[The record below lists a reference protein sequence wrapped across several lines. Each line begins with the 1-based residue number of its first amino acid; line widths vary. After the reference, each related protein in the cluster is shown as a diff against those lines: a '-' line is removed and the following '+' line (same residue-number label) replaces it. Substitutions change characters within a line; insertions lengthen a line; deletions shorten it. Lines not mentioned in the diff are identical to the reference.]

1 MSVAREK
8 HPLMNLSLGGLCP
21 QEFLDQYWQKKP
33 LLIRQAFAD
42 FVSPV
47 GADELAGLACEA
59 EVRSRM
65 ILERGGER
73 PWELRH
79 GPFDED
85 DFGELG
91 DHYWTLL
98 VQEVDR
104 HVPAVADLADAFTFL
119 PEWRKD
125 DVMISF
131 ASNHGGVGPHTDSYD
146 VFLLQGSGR
155 RRWEIAPA
163 GSASRWV
170 EGLDIQVLADF
181 EATESWE
188 LEPGDMLYL
197 PPGVPHNG
205 VALEPCLTYSFG
217 FLAPTRGELQ
227 ADLAAFLESRGRVTR
242 YSDPELGVTEHPALL
257 DAAALARL
265 RGLVGQAELSER
277 EFATW
282 AGCFLTRPGRP
293 ALSEP
298 DEFSGEDFE
307 EMFSG
312 PGLMR
317 RGENVRWAYHP
328 FEDRALLFVDG
339 GCYEGP
345 GESIRKLTGQRL
357 FESAD
362 RQSLLPIKGL
372 LAELYQREY
381 LYFPEPM

>member
-1 MSVAREK
+1 
-8 HPLMNLSLGGLCP
+8 MNLSLGGLSP
-21 QEFLDQYWQKKP
+21 QQFLEQYWQKKP
-33 LLIRQAFAD
+33 LLIRQAFAG
-42 FVSPV
+42 FSSPV

-59 EVRSRM
+59 DVRSRL
-65 ILERGGER
+65 IFERGGER

-85 DFGELG
+85 DFSDLG
-91 DHYWTLL
+91 DQYWTLL

-131 ASNHGGVGPHTDSYD
+131 ASNHGGVGPHIDSYD

-163 GSASRWV
+163 GSASQWV
-170 EGLDIQVLADF
+170 DGLDIQVLADF
-181 EATESWE
+181 QATESWE

-227 ADLAAFLESRGRVTR
+227 ADLSAFLESLGRVTR
-242 YSDPELGVTEHPALL
+242 YSDPDLGLTAHPALL
-257 DAAALARL
+257 DRAALARL
-265 RGLVGQAELSER
+265 RNLVGQAEVSDR

-293 ALSEP
+293 SLAEP
-298 DEFSGEDFE
+298 EEFSGDDFE
-307 EMFSG
+307 ELFTGS
-312 PGLMR
+312 GLMR
-317 RGENVRWAYHP
+317 RSEAVRWAFHP
-328 FEDRALLFVDG
+328 LGDTALLFVDG

-345 GESIRKLTGQRL
+345 VECVRQLTAQRT
-357 FESAD
+357 FSPAD
-362 RQSLLPIKGL
+362 RQSLQAVVGL
-372 LAELYQREY
+372 LAELYAREY
-381 LYFPEPM
+381 LYFPEDA

>member
-1 MSVAREK
+1 
-8 HPLMNLSLGGLCP
+8 MNLSLGGLSP
-21 QEFLDQYWQKKP
+21 QQFLEQYWQKKP
-33 LLIRQAFAD
+33 LLIRQAFAG
-42 FVSPV
+42 FSSPV

-65 ILERGGER
+65 IFERGGER

-85 DFGELG
+85 DFSDLG
-91 DHYWTLL
+91 DQYWTLL

-104 HVPAVADLADAFTFL
+104 HVPAVADLADAFACL
-119 PEWRKD
+119 PEWRKA

-131 ASNHGGVGPHTDSYD
+131 ASNHGGVGPHIDSYD

-163 GSASRWV
+163 GSASQWV
-170 EGLDIQVLADF
+170 DGLDIQVLADF

-217 FLAPTRGELQ
+217 FLAPTRGAMQ
-227 ADLAAFLESRGRVTR
+227 ADLSAFLESLGRVTR
-242 YSDPELGVTEHPALL
+242 YSDPDLVVAEHPALL
-257 DAAALARL
+257 DRAALARL
-265 RGLVGQAELSER
+265 RNLVGQAEVSDR
-277 EFATW
+277 EFVTW

-293 ALSEP
+293 NLGEP
-298 DEFSGEDFE
+298 EEFSGEDFDE
-307 EMFSG
+307 LFAG

-317 RGENVRWAYHP
+317 RSEAVRWAFHP
-328 FEDRALLFVDG
+328 LGDTALLFVDG

-345 GESIRKLTGQRL
+345 VESVRRLTGQRTFSL
-357 FESAD
+357 VD
-362 RQSLLPIKGL
+362 RQSLQTVAGL
-372 LAELYQREY
+372 LAELYAREY
-381 LYFPEPM
+381 LYFLEGA